1 MIKRKIFDPIRQ
13 WLEQGKVVLVL
24 GPRQSGKTTLLKMI
38 RESHTGKS
46 LFINCDEIESRSLLS
61 QQNSELLR
69 SVLGYDKLVLIDEAQ
84 RLENAGLILKIIHD
98 TMPDIKLIATGSSAF
113 ELSDKLNEPLTG
125 RKIEYSLLPLAFEEL
140 EEHTDLL
147 TEIKKRN
154 NRLLYGCYPEV
165 VLNPGL
171 EVQMLQNLC
180 GSYLYKDVFSIFD
193 IRRPELV
200 EKLVQ
205 ALALQ
210 LASEVSFHELAQLLD
225 TDSATIERY
234 IGILERSYIVFRLPN
249 FSRNQR
255 NEIKRS
261 RKIYFIDN
269 GIRNAVLSDFR
280 PSELRDDIGKL
291 WENYVVSEFHKR
303 KANHALYHKSYFWRN
318 RNGAEVDYLE
328 LADNHQ
334 KAYEIKWNPKKA
346 GNFRAF
352 LSAYPEAET
361 LTISPDNYFQHI
373 ANKVLAQASRTP

>member
-1 MIKRKIFDPIRQ
+1 MIKRMILDPIHK
-13 WLEQGKVVLVL
+13 WLEHGKVVLVL
-24 GPRQSGKTTLLKMI
+24 GPRQSGKTTLLNMV
-38 RESHTGKS
+38 RDSYAGS
-46 LFINCDEIESRSLLS
+46 SMFFNCDETESRALLS
-61 QQNSELLR
+61 QQNSALLR
-69 SVLGYDKLVLIDEAQ
+69 TVLGYDKLVLVDEAQ
-84 RLENAGLILKIIHD
+84 RLENAGLTLKIIHD

-113 ELSDKLNEPLTG
+113 ELTDKLNEPLTG
-125 RKIEYSLLPLAFEEL
+125 RKMEYTLLPFAFEEL
-140 EEHTDLL
+140 ETHTDLL
-147 TEIKKRN
+147 SERKQLQ
-154 NRLLYGCYPEV
+154 NRLLYGSYPEV
-165 VLNPGL
+165 ALNPGL
-171 EVQMLQNLC
+171 EVPTLRNLC

-234 IGILERSYIVFRLPN
+234 IGILERAFIVFRLPN

-269 GIRNAVLSDFR
+269 GIRNAVVSDFR
-280 PSELRDDIGKL
+280 PLELRDDIGRL
-291 WENYVVSEFHKR
+291 WENYVVSEFHKL
-303 KANHALYHKSYFWRN
+303 KANHSLYHQSYFWRN

-328 LADNHQ
+328 LADNRL
-334 KAYEIKWNPKKA
+334 KAWEIKWNPKKA

-361 LTISPDNYFQHI
+361 DTVTPDNYFLHF
-373 ANKVLAQASRTP
+373 SHS

>member
-1 MIKRKIFDPIRQ
+1 
-13 WLEQGKVVLVL
+13 V
-24 GPRQSGKTTLLKMI
+24 
-38 RESHTGKS
+38 
-46 LFINCDEIESRSLLS
+46 C
-61 QQNSELLR
+61 
-69 SVLGYDKLVLIDEAQ
+69 
-84 RLENAGLILKIIHD
+84 
-98 TMPDIKLIATGSSAF
+98 SSD
-113 ELSDKLNEPLTG
+113 LDKLNEPLTG
-125 RKIEYSLLPLAFEEL
+125 RKIEYSLLPFAFEEL
-140 EEHTDLL
+140 VEHTDLL
-147 TEIKKRN
+147 SEIKQLQ
-154 NRLLYGCYPEV
+154 NRLLFGSYPEI

-171 EVQMLQNLC
+171 EVPTLQNLC

-234 IGILERSYIVFRLPN
+234 IGILERAFIVFRLPN

-269 GIRNAVLSDFR
+269 GIRNAVLADFR
-280 PSELRDDIGKL
+280 PLELRDDIGKL
-291 WENYVVSEFHKR
+291 WENYIVSEFLKR
-303 KANHALYHKSYFWRN
+303 KASYSLYHRAYFWRN

-328 LADNHQ
+328 LADNHL

-361 LTISPDNYFQHI
+361 LTISPDNYYQHI
-373 ANKVLAQASRTP
+373 ANKYVEQDSRTL